1 MSGIVNVKFDALLGR
16 IMGVEPSVVS
26 TKAKGAMVK
35 IYLYVVMAVLVGVFV
50 APPSFASNSTS
61 RDTRI
66 EVVFPPL
73 VKSQTLATMRRH
85 LVGMAAIQHDLA
97 EKNFDA
103 AAEAAIEYLGVSSLL
118 NRQSMHDE
126 IRYMP
131 PEMKNL
137 GANMHRAVAHFVEIV
152 QNANVTGDIQPP
164 LQALA
169 DITQACTAC
178 HAAYKLR

>member
-1 MSGIVNVKFDALLGR
+1 MQNREPLLQSKVTGKFREILADFRLL
-16 IMGVEPSVVS
+16 
-26 TKAKGAMVK
+26 
-35 IYLYVVMAVLVGVFV
+35 
-50 APPSFASNSTS
+50 
-61 RDTRI
+61 
-66 EVVFPPL
+66 
-73 VKSQTLATMRRH
+73 
-85 LVGMAAIQHDLA
+85 AAIQHDLA

-103 AAEAAIEYLGVSSLL
+103 AAAAAIEYLGVSSPL

>member
-1 MSGIVNVKFDALLGR
+1 MKIYFYIAVALLAG
-16 IMGVEPSVVS
+16 IFEAS
-26 TKAKGAMVK
+26 
-35 IYLYVVMAVLVGVFV
+35 
-50 APPSFASNSTS
+50 PSFAGSSTS
-61 RDTRI
+61 SDTRI

-85 LVGMAAIQHDLA
+85 LVGMAAIQQDLG
-97 EKNFDA
+97 EKKFDDA
-103 AAEAAIEYLGVSSLL
+103 AAAAIEYLGVSSPL

-126 IRYMP
+126 IHYMP

-137 GANMHRAVAHFVEIV
+137 GAHMHHAVAQFVEIA

-169 DITQACTAC
+169 RITQACTAC
-178 HAAYKLR
+178 HAAYKFR

>member
-1 MSGIVNVKFDALLGR
+1 MKMYVYIVAALLAGLF
-16 IMGVEPSVVS
+16 GASPS
-26 TKAKGAMVK
+26 
-35 IYLYVVMAVLVGVFV
+35 Y
-50 APPSFASNSTS
+50 ASSSTS
-61 RDTRI
+61 GDTRI
-66 EVVFPPL
+66 EVVFPPQ

-85 LVGMAAIQHDLA
+85 LVGITAIQHDLA
-97 EKNFDA
+97 EKDFDA
-103 AAEAAIEYLGVSSLL
+103 AAAAAIEYLGVSSPL

-137 GANMHRAVAHFVEIV
+137 GANMHRAVAHFVETA

-169 DITQACTAC
+169 NITQACTAC
-178 HAAYKLR
+178 HAAYKFR

>member
-1 MSGIVNVKFDALLGR
+1 M
-16 IMGVEPSVVS
+16 M
-26 TKAKGAMVK
+26 K
-35 IYLYVVMAVLVGVFV
+35 IYLYVVMTVLVGVFV
-50 APPSFASNSTS
+50 TPPSFANNSTS
-61 RDTRI
+61 RGTRI

-73 VKSQTLATMRRH
+73 VKNQTLATMRRH

-103 AAEAAIEYLGVSSLL
+103 AAAAAIEYLGVSSPL